1 MFALAALSLVRLYLQ
16 SRNVEALS
24 VEIAGRRLAEASLEL
39 TNAVLTAAR
48 ESSLDG
54 ILVVDPQ
61 GRIISYNQRFLEL
74 FRVPVELAK
83 AGVDEPLLRHVTT
96 SMKDPAAFLAR
107 VADLYKHP
115 EESGA
120 DRLELANGRIINRY
134 TTPLSRGEQGYLG
147 RIWFFRDVTEQEAI
161 ELAVRRSEE
170 KYRNLVEATTDYI
183 WESDKNGHYTY
194 VSPAARVMLGYG
206 PEEIVGKTLFD
217 FMSVA
222 EAARVRRKLGPIV
235 AARQMFSQLENTLL
249 RKDGAQMV
257 IETSGVPIFDQNGV
271 FIGYRGI
278 DRDIS
283 ARQEAQAATE
293 YRGALLHAVS
303 VAAKELLTAP
313 TIEITMATVLET
325 IGKAARADSML
336 VFEKQTPPAGAP
348 ALRLR
353 YAWHSPQASVILDA
367 AAVANAPDIP
377 ADPWLAPLSEGKTVH
392 AIPKEM
398 PDGAAKSIFLSL
410 GIQSI
415 ILVPIT
421 VEGSLWGHLG
431 FDDCTTERAWSSAE
445 IDILKIFADMIGG
458 AITRERYVEELKNAN
473 TVVEFESDR
482 SLPVASAI
490 PPCH

>member
-1 MFALAALSLVRLYLQ
+1 M
-16 SRNVEALS
+16 
-24 VEIAGRRLAEASLEL
+24 
-39 TNAVLTAAR
+39 LTAAR

-74 FRVPVELAK
+74 FHIPVELAK
-83 AGVDEPLLRHVTT
+83 AGVDEPLLRHVTA

-107 VADLYKHP
+107 VADLYKHR

-206 PEEIVGKTLFD
+206 SEEIVGKTLFD
-217 FMSVA
+217 FMSVT
-222 EAARVRRKLGPIV
+222 EAVRVRRKLAPIV

-283 ARQEAQAATE
+283 ARKEAEAATE
-293 YRGALLHAVS
+293 YRSALLHAVS
-303 VAAKELLTAP
+303 VAAKELLTAS
-313 TIEITMATVLET
+313 TVENTMATVLRA
-325 IGKAARADSML
+325 IGEAARVDRVL
-336 VFEKQTPPAGAP
+336 VFEIQRPSGGGVP
-348 ALRLR
+348 ALSMR
-353 YAWHSPQASVILDA
+353 YAWHSPQAPVIVDA
-367 AAVANAPDIP
+367 ASAAAMDPDTFGPIE
-377 ADPWLAPLSEGKTVH
+377 EGQARGAFVRD
-392 AIPKEM
+392 M
-398 PDGAAKSIFLSL
+398 PDGAGKSLFLKL
-410 GIQSI
+410 GIRAN
-415 ILVPIT
+415 LVVPIA
-421 VEGSLWGHLG
+421 VDGKVWGRIG

-445 IDILKIFADMIGG
+445 LDILKIAADMIGG
-458 AITRERYVEELKNAN
+458 AIIRERYVEELKNAN
-473 TVVEFESDR
+473 TIVESSPTILFRLRGDP
-482 SLPVASAI
+482 SLSLIYVSHNVTLYGYHPAELVASSSFWQTIIHPDDALR
-490 PPCH
+490 